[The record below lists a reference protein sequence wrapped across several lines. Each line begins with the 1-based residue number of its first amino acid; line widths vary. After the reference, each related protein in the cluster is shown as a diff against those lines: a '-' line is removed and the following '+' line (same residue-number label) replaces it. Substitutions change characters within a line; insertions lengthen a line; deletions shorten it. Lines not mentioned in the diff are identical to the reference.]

1 MQRERRHDPYPWT
14 WEPAALAGALLLI
27 GLVLGVQVG
36 RSLANL
42 AVGAGWMWPESRAG
56 DGPGPGPSIS
66 SPIGGAFWRSLSGV
80 LSGDAGDGLAKPVP
94 DPLAGPGLVW
104 GSVAATEIV
113 ILTALIWMGAWTYL
127 RWGPGRLRGMA
138 TRSEADAILGVTRIR
153 KVADIVR
160 PDLYG
165 RHRHPR
171 TSHQSAPHAGMSIH
185 RRAAKQGR
193 TPADQTHT
201 QPVVDQHGGR
211 RHELPP
217 NLENDV
223 RIGGGLSSAFLPRR
237 RSRQER
243 GTQQR

>member
-14 WEPAALAGALLLI
+14 WEPAALAGALLLL

-42 AVGAGWMWPESRAG
+42 AVGAGWTWPESGSG
-56 DGPGPGPSIS
+56 DPGPGPSIS
-66 SPIGGAFWRSLSGV
+66 SPIGAAFWRSLSGV

-104 GSVAATEIV
+104 GTVAATEIV
-113 ILTALIWMGAWTYL
+113 ILTALIWMGAWAYL

-138 TRSEADAILGVTRIR
+138 TRAEAEAILGVTRIR

-165 RHRHPR
+165 RHLHLHSRIN
-171 TSHQSAPHAGMSIH
+171 HQGAPHAGMSIH
-185 RRAAKQGR
+185 RRAADQGW
-193 TPADQTHT
+193 TPAYQTHA
-201 QPVVDQHGGR
+201 QPGVDQHGGR
-211 RHELPP
+211 RHGLPP
-217 NLENDV
+217 NLETDV
-223 RIGGGLSSAFLPRR
+223 RIGGGL
-237 RSRQER
+237 
-243 GTQQR
+243 

>member
-14 WEPAALAGALLLI
+14 WEPAALAAALLLL

-42 AVGAGWMWPESRAG
+42 AVGAGWTWPESRSG
-56 DGPGPGPSIS
+56 DPGPGPSIS

-80 LSGDAGDGLAKPVP
+80 LSGDAGDGLGKPVP
-94 DPLAGPGLVW
+94 NPLAGPRLVW

-113 ILTALIWMGAWTYL
+113 ILTDLIWMGARAYL

-138 TRSEADAILGVTRIR
+138 TRTDAEAILGVTRIR

-165 RHRHPR
+165 RHRHPG
-171 TSHQSAPHAGMSIH
+171 TSHQGGLHTGISIH
-185 RRAAKQGR
+185 RGAADRGW
-193 TPADQTHT
+193 TPAYQAHT
-201 QPVVDQHGGR
+201 QPGVDQHGGR
-211 RHELPP
+211 RHELPS